1 MNTTPKLIKDTI
13 TSWATSVDRF
23 GLRLVEVPIGE
34 ASSITSMHPF
44 RSPYRIELKLQP
56 PAKQPLSYF
65 DSTNFSP
72 QQTHRKHYYQKA
84 LLKRF
89 EFVLDFEAASDF
101 PPDVDVTYSWGKP
114 DYKYPQYIHRSGR
127 LIAQITDEGD
137 FLLLANR
144 LYNDHGASAK
154 SSHQEVAKGDNPS
167 DGEGHRGPGF
177 FRSNPHGGNMGNSR
191 GSPRLSPYSSPSM
204 RATLDIASSTANA
217 TRGPSPVSNP
227 LQLQSSPKPKSAPTS
242 AETLKQAFEAFCNDK
257 EALDKFYE
265 ETLSKAS
272 TPGPNTPFLGGKT
285 PSRGPMTP
293 SRGPEKLSMESSIPS
308 LALPET
314 LVSKRTRWEGRHGN
328 GEED

>member
-23 GLRLVEVPIGE
+23 GLRLVEVPISE

-44 RSPYRIELKLQP
+44 RSPYRVELKLQP
-56 PAKQPLSYF
+56 PAEQPMSYF
-65 DSTNFSP
+65 DSMNFSP
-72 QQTHRKHYYQKA
+72 QQIHRKHYYQKA

-89 EFVLDFEAASDF
+89 EFVLDFEAASDI

-127 LIAQITDEGD
+127 LLAQITDEGD
-137 FLLLANR
+137 FLLLTNR
-144 LYNDHGASAK
+144 LYNDHGASVK
-154 SSHQEVAKGDNPS
+154 SAYQEVAKGDNPS
-167 DGEGHRGPGF
+167 DSEGYRGPGF
-177 FRSNPHGGNMGNSR
+177 FRSNPHGGNLGNFR
-191 GSPRLSPYSSPSM
+191 GSPHLSPYSSPSM
-204 RATLDIASSTANA
+204 RATLDIPSSTPNV
-217 TRGPSPVSNP
+217 TRGPSPVSNS
-227 LQLQSSPKPKSAPTS
+227 LQLQNSSKPKSAPIS

-257 EALDKFYE
+257 EALVKFYE

-272 TPGPNTPFLGGKT
+272 TPGPSTPFLGGKT

-293 SRGPEKLSMESSIPS
+293 SRGPEKLSMESNIPS

-314 LVSKRTRWEGRHGN
+314 LVSKRAWRDGGQGKGDT
-328 GEED
+328 D